1 MQNFD
6 AIPMVVFICL
16 YMVLLAQNFTFFHE
30 KPVVKNENSEN
41 RSIFTFYGLR
51 YTYIGLHS
59 ISINTYVAVRTMP
72 NSKP

>member
-16 YMVLLAQNFTFFHE
+16 YMVLLAQNFNFFHE
-30 KPVVKNENSEN
+30 KLVVKNEN

-59 ISINTYVAVRTMP
+59 ISINTYAPV
-72 NSKP
+72 